1 METVATGRKVLK
13 KALHK
18 YGENTRRLTG
28 RKLLNTDLTSKHFF
42 IVCCEVIN
50 FLIMLI
56 TQLKKFLVLRH
67 VINVI
72 RLFALDWS
80 NGHVFIFMY

>member
-28 RKLLNTDLTSKHFF
+28 RRLLNTDLTSKHFF

-50 FLIMLI
+50 FLIVSI
-56 TQLKKFLVLRH
+56 TQLQKKLLVLQH
-67 VINVI
+67 VINV
-72 RLFALDWS
+72 LHCFFLL
-80 NGHVFIFMY
+80 